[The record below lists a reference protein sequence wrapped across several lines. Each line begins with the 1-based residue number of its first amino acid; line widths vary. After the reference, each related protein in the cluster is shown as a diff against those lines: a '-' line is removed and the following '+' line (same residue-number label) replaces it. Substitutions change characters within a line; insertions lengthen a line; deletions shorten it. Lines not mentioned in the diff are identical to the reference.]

1 MHSNYYEEKVEQ
13 YLTMQIPS
21 SPENAKLA
29 FQVAQIYATLAI
41 AAAITE
47 TINRDS

>member
-13 YLTMQIPS
+13 YLTMQVPL
-21 SPENAKLA
+21 SPENAMMA
-29 FQVAQIYATLAI
+29 FQVAQIYAILAV

-47 TINRDS
+47 AKNNG